1 MDHQFYRPT
10 PDRHSKHMENLSLI
24 MGIIALSTF
33 CLVYP
38 ALICGALGIVFALL
52 SRGGETTFSGRAKL
66 GLTLSSVA
74 LGIIVLLLIYS
85 VVFANVYYGGIENMM
100 RESCTS
106 LIIICCFRR
115 TEFFVGDSGDKRW
128 FEGSWVADFAPLF
141 FLSTSSII
149 KGSHPRRSGR
159 YFLPYN

>member
-1 MDHQFYRPT
+1 
-10 PDRHSKHMENLSLI
+10 MENLSRI
-24 MGIIALSTF
+24 RGIIALSTF

-106 LIIICCFRR
+106 LGI
-115 TEFFVGDSGDKRW
+115 DYNM
-128 FEGSWVADFAPLF
+128 LF
-141 FLSTSSII
+141 
-149 KGSHPRRSGR
+149 PQ
-159 YFLPYN
+159 N

>member
-1 MDHQFYRPT
+1 MDHQFYRPM

-38 ALICGALGIVFALL
+38 ALICGALGIVFA
-52 SRGGETTFSGRAKL
+52 KL
-66 GLTLSSVA
+66 GLTLSSIA

-106 LIIICCFRR
+106 LGI
-115 TEFFVGDSGDKRW
+115 DYNM
-128 FEGSWVADFAPLF
+128 LF
-141 FLSTSSII
+141 
-149 KGSHPRRSGR
+149 PQ
-159 YFLPYN
+159 N

>member
-66 GLTLSSVA
+66 GLT
-74 LGIIVLLLIYS
+74 
-85 VVFANVYYGGIENMM
+85 YYGGIENMM

-106 LIIICCFRR
+106 LGI
-115 TEFFVGDSGDKRW
+115 DYNM
-128 FEGSWVADFAPLF
+128 LF
-141 FLSTSSII
+141 
-149 KGSHPRRSGR
+149 PQ
-159 YFLPYN
+159 N

>member
-1 MDHQFYRPT
+1 MIHYPHHIIYFQKGLFMDHQFYRPM

-85 VVFANVYYGGIENMM
+85 VVFARKYDAGELQV
-100 RESCTS
+100 
-106 LIIICCFRR
+106 FR
-115 TEFFVGDSGDKRW
+115 
-128 FEGSWVADFAPLF
+128 
-141 FLSTSSII
+141 
-149 KGSHPRRSGR
+149 
-159 YFLPYN
+159 N

>member
-1 MDHQFYRPT
+1 MDHQFYRPM

-38 ALICGALGIVFALL
+38 HYCGALGIVFALL

-74 LGIIVLLLIYS
+74 AWHYCAALNL
-85 VVFANVYYGGIENMM
+85 FGGI
-100 RESCTS
+100 R
-106 LIIICCFRR
+106 
-115 TEFFVGDSGDKRW
+115 
-128 FEGSWVADFAPLF
+128 
-141 FLSTSSII
+141 
-149 KGSHPRRSGR
+149 
-159 YFLPYN
+159 

>member
-1 MDHQFYRPT
+1 MDHQFYRPM

-38 ALICGALGIVFALL
+38 ALICGAL
-52 SRGGETTFSGRAKL
+52 GGETTFSGRAKL

-106 LIIICCFRR
+106 LGI
-115 TEFFVGDSGDKRW
+115 DYNM
-128 FEGSWVADFAPLF
+128 LF
-141 FLSTSSII
+141 
-149 KGSHPRRSGR
+149 PQ
-159 YFLPYN
+159 N